1 MAAVSMLRWRHLRAY
16 KNRSVRAVAR
26 LFIKWPA
33 QVRTHTN
40 RHREHEAPSTRTHTR
55 STVVAVVVVVVVV
68 VVFFMRVCVDSAGW
82 LRLWLWAALDR
93 NGFAWRGELRWR
105 WLNEYCARNV
115 VAAQNVVLCGLCVCA
130 AIL

>member
-68 VVFFMRVCVDSAGW
+68 VVF
-82 LRLWLWAALDR
+82 
-93 NGFAWRGELRWR
+93 
-105 WLNEYCARNV
+105 
-115 VAAQNVVLCGLCVCA
+115 LCVCVLTLLA
-130 AIL
+130 GSDFGFGRLWTGTALLGVVSYVGDG